1 MFPQAI
7 KGDRDITSRLK
18 DLFHEFFTE
27 CLYIIRRECKQMVLT
42 SENNYIISFL
52 NIINAMFYKAK
63 YYEFGEV
70 NSLELDK
77 IDNCLELI
85 VV

>member
-7 KGDRDITSRLK
+7 KGDKDITSRLK
-18 DLFHEFFTE
+18 DLFDEFFSE

-52 NIINAMFYKAK
+52 NIINAMFSKAK
-63 YYEFGEV
+63 PNEFGEV
-70 NSLELDK
+70 NTLEVDK
-77 IDNCLELI
+77 IGNCLELI